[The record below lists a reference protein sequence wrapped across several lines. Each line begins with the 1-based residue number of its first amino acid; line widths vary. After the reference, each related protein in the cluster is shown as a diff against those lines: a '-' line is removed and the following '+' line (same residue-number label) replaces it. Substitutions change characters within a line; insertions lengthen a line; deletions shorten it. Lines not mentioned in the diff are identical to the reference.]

1 MAIAHKVLKTA
12 FILLQR
18 QEVYRDSTVD
28 YEALLIKR
36 RAPRWIQQLKKH
48 GLLPVGQ
55 LAASYPPA

>member
-48 GLLPVGQ
+48 GLLPV
-55 LAASYPPA
+55 AS